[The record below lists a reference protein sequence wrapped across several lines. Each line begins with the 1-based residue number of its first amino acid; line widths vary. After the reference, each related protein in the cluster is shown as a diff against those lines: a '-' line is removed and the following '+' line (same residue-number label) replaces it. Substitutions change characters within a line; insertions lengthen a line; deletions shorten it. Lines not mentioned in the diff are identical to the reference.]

1 MKKYKLAILVFG
13 IILVSL
19 IVNFAQLKESD
30 YKVINY
36 SKTIEDGK
44 PLSKKML
51 DKGEKRIIAEV
62 TLRDGKGLGAHT
74 EETPFM
80 VYGIAGK
87 GELILGDKEKSITIE
102 PGVLVTIETG
112 VAHDVVATPNLS
124 ILVFK
129 LIGHEGIGENH
140 EFHEKSAKHRYHEK
154 NEMKEKLKEK
164 VEIEHLK

>member
-1 MKKYKLAILVFG
+1 MNMYKLALTVFG
-13 IILVSL
+13 VIIISSTM
-19 IVNFAQLKESD
+19 IFAQLKDSD

-51 DKGEKRIIAEV
+51 DKGDKRIIAEV
-62 TLRDGKGLGAHT
+62 TLRDGKGLGVHT

-87 GELILGDKEKSITIE
+87 GELILGDNEKSIPIE
-102 PGVLVTIETG
+102 PGVLVTVETG
-112 VAHDVVATPNLS
+112 VAHDVIATPNLS

-129 LIGHEGIGENH
+129 LISGEGMVEKHENH
-140 EFHEKSAKHRYHEK
+140 MKHEHK
-154 NEMKEKLKEK
+154 EMKEKVEKKVK
-164 VEIEHLK
+164 VEMKNLK